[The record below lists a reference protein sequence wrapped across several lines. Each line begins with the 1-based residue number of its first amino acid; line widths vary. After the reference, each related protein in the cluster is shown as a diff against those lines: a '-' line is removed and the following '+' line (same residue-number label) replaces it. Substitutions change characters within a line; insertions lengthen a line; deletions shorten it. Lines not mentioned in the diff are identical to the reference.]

1 MMRATLFST
10 TTIGI
15 LIIFLGH
22 QIDAHSSFRGLT
34 NNNTITTIDTHHRQL
49 QCSVQSACTNGACCS
64 QWGFCGFS
72 DSHCGANCISGCPS
86 GVTPPPSPPPTP
98 LPVTPSPTP
107 QPVVIG
113 DNKIINGNFESRSIS
128 PWYANSNVGTI
139 NIDTSTYHTGYQ
151 SIFVSNRSTGTWNG
165 IEQNILSSNNGITGV
180 VPNERYVLSSYV
192 KLKEDTSLTL
202 PQTVR
207 ITIRLKDTNNNEGW
221 IGISQLVST
230 TEWTLIQGELTINTN
245 NNVNSDELQGVY
257 LYINGPDVNV
267 EYWVDDVSVVLA
279 NDGNSSDNPTMQ
291 PSKSPTNVP
300 SNSPTT
306 SSPTTLSPSNNP
318 ISPLPG
324 SCPHSVFNKDIC
336 CNEACGTCG
345 GSGCG
350 SRPGGGSNCCSGT
363 IRDSGVM
370 CINSDPP
377 CIISEED
384 PTLLP
389 TNRPITSAPI
399 TDLPTGWPTDHPTS
413 LSPTSSPSSRPSVS
427 FTCVCCCSH
436 DIVGCLI

>member
-1 MMRATLFST
+1 MRATLFST

-22 QIDAHSSFRGLT
+22 QIDAHSSFRGLN
-34 NNNTITTIDTHHRQL
+34 NNNTTTTIDTHHRQL
-49 QCSVQSACTNGACCS
+49 QCSAQSACTNGACCS

-86 GVTPPPSPPPTP
+86 GVTPPPSPPPPTP
-98 LPVTPSPTP
+98 LPVTPPPTP

-113 DNKIINGNFESRSIS
+113 DNKIINGNFESTSIS

-151 SIFVSNRSTGTWNG
+151 SIFASNRSTGTWNG
-165 IEQNILSSNNGITGV
+165 VEQNILSTNNGATGV
-180 VPNERYVLSSYV
+180 VPNERYVISSYV
-192 KLKEDTSLTL
+192 KLKDTTTTL
-202 PQTVR
+202 PQTIR

-221 IGISQLVST
+221 IGISQLVPT

-245 NNVNSDELQGVY
+245 NVNVNELQGVY
-257 LYINGPDVNV
+257 LYINGPDINV
-267 EYWVDDVSVVLA
+267 EYWVDNVSVVLA
-279 NDGNSSDNPTMQ
+279 NGNGSSDNPTLQ
-291 PSKSPTNVP
+291 PSKSPIQPTNVP
-300 SNSPTT
+300 SSSPITNSPTL
-306 SSPTTLSPSNNP
+306 PPSNNP
-318 ISPLPG
+318 ISSPLSG
-324 SCPHSVFNKDIC
+324 SCPHSIFNKDIC

-370 CINSDPP
+370 CIDSDPP

-389 TNRPITSAPI
+389 TNRPVTSAPV
-399 TDLPTGWPTDHPTS
+399 TDSPTVGPSWSPSTV
-413 LSPTSSPSSRPSVS
+413 SPTSSPSLKPSVS
-427 FTCVCCCSH
+427 LLCVVVHMIWFLS
-436 DIVGCLI
+436 

>member
-1 MMRATLFST
+1 MMRATLFSST
-10 TTIGI
+10 ITIGI
-15 LIIFLGH
+15 LIFLGLGH
-22 QIDAHSSFRGLT
+22 QIDAHSSFHGF
-34 NNNTITTIDTHHRQL
+34 NDNNTTTTNTHHRQL
-49 QCSVQSACTNGACCS
+49 QCSAQSACTNGACCS

-86 GVTPPPSPPPTP
+86 SGPPPSPPPPTP
-98 LPVTPSPTP
+98 LPVTPPPTSPP
-107 QPVVIG
+107 QQVI
-113 DNKIINGNFESRSIS
+113 DNKIINGNFESTSIS
-128 PWYANSNVGTI
+128 PWYANSNIGTI

-151 SIFVSNRSTGTWNG
+151 SIFVSNRSTGAWNG
-165 IEQNILSSNNGITGV
+165 VEQNILSTNNGATGV
-180 VPNERYVLSSYV
+180 LPNERYVLSAYV
-192 KLKEDTSLTL
+192 KLKEDTIATL

-207 ITIRLKDTNNNEGW
+207 ITIRLKDINSNEGW

-245 NNVNSDELQGVY
+245 NVNSNELQGVY

-267 EYWVDDVSVVLA
+267 EYWVDDVSVLLA
-279 NDGNSSDNPTMQ
+279 DDGNSSSDNPTLQ
-291 PSKSPTNVP
+291 PSKSPIQPTNVP
-300 SNSPTT
+300 SSSPTT
-306 SSPTTLSPSNNP
+306 SPTTVSPSNNP
-318 ISPLPG
+318 ISPISG

-389 TNRPITSAPI
+389 TNKPVTSTPV
-399 TDLPTGWPTDHPTS
+399 TDFPTAGPSWSPSTE
-413 LSPTSSPSSRPSVS
+413 SPTSSPSLKPSVS
-427 FTCVCCCSH
+427 LLCVVVH
-436 DIVGCLI
+436 MI